1 MGRVP
6 LLYGSRLVVAD
17 AGEDAVAI
25 APPPPPDE
33 AIADVGA
40 AVRDALRFPLAGD
53 SLETIVPRGGRA
65 TILVEP
71 PALPLPGSPRDPRQ
85 AALAAASDE
94 LERVGVSSDRQTIL
108 VAAGLARRPGR
119 RTVESLVTPEFALRF
134 RGDVVVHDTEDPDLV
149 DLGSSGD
156 VPLRVARALAET
168 DAVVTVGAA
177 QTVLHG
183 GPASLLAASG
193 ADAAR
198 AASADSLLEAHSA
211 PGWALAVALE
221 RTLARRV
228 PLIGASLT
236 LDLPRLSGALRGFPH
251 EPSAVDRIA
260 RSRLARGFRLVPSAL
275 RMRMLASMSVEQTA
289 SAAFGGP
296 PSVAH
301 AEALVRGIESSSAV
315 LDEPVDTL
323 CIGIPR
329 TTLALP
335 RERPNALAAAAMG
348 LGYALRLWRDAFP
361 VREGGTVILVAPFRR
376 RFAHPTQQPYRAFF
390 QATRAGRPSA
400 TLAEAEARS
409 GGRSACA
416 RGLPRRP
423 HLPPAAALRRLGR
436 LPPGTR
442 PSRSRSRRGLPGR
455 ERRPPARV
463 RSDARDLGRLRD
475 GPRSRRRR
483 TPRRLPALA
492 AVLPRSGRLT
502 TPRRDTSCGLARS
515 RATPWRRR
523 RARPCRSRGRSPGRR
538 RPGPSGRSARRA
550 GSGFPAC

>member
-1 MGRVP
+1 MAQRYRPEPMGRVP

-25 APPPPPDE
+25 APPPPPHE

-85 AALAAASDE
+85 AALVAASDE

-193 ADAAR
+193 ADVAR

-260 RSRLARGFRLVPSAL
+260 RSRLARAFRLVPSAL

-376 RFAHPTQQPYRAFF
+376 RYAHPTQQPYRAFF

-400 TLAEAEARS
+400 TLAEAER
-409 GGRSACA
+409 
-416 RGLPRRP
+416 
-423 HLPPAAALRRLGR
+423 AAAADPRALEAYRVGRTCHPRLPFADWDACRPALDRLGAVVVAGCR
-436 LPPGTR
+436 DASAARQLGFVPTHGISAAFAMAHGLGGEGHRVGFLLSPPYF
-442 PSRSRSRRGLPGR
+442 PV
-455 ERRPPARV
+455 RV
-463 RSDARDLGRLRD
+463 G
-475 GPRSRRRR
+475 
-483 TPRRLPALA
+483 
-492 AVLPRSGRLT
+492 
-502 TPRRDTSCGLARS
+502 
-515 RATPWRRR
+515 
-523 RARPCRSRGRSPGRR
+523 
-538 RPGPSGRSARRA
+538 
-550 GSGFPAC
+550 